1 MMKYISKYL
10 FHSLL
15 QANQCAMVHVPFDDE
30 TFLNISS
37 RFFLLLSSSLSLN
50 VLSIEISYEKVYTR
64 ASSAWWTVGGYKRIN
79 VYVCIGI
86 YIQNQTPER
95 NTNVVVLSYRFNRDK
110 EIERISKEI
119 LSFSHLF
126 EHYGPF
132 FLSLCLSSIKPHH
145 WIDYWRNRHFFIN
158 QWIKIANR

>member
-1 MMKYISKYL
+1 MQRCTFHLMMMR
-10 FHSLL
+10 HSSIYPR
-15 QANQCAMVHVPFDDE
+15 VF
-30 TFLNISS
+30 S
-37 RFFLLLSSSLSLN
+37 LLLSLSLH

-79 VYVCIGI
+79 VCIGI
-86 YIQNQTPER
+86 YMQNQTPER

-126 EHYGPF
+126 EHNGPFF
-132 FLSLCLSSIKPHH
+132 FLSLFLSSIKPHH
-145 WIDYWRNRHFFIN
+145 WIDY
-158 QWIKIANR
+158 